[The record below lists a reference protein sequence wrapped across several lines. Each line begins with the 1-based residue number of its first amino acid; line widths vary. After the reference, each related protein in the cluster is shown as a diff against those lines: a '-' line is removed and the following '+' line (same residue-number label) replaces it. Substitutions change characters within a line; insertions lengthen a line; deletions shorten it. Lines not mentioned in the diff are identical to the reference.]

1 MNQKDEKNL
10 RKIIHVDMD
19 AFYAAIEV
27 RDDPALAGKPLIMGA
42 LPGERGVVCT
52 CSYEARKYGV
62 RSAMSITEAYK
73 RCPHGIY
80 MEPNMEKIV
89 EAARQIRK
97 IWRKYTDVYEYIS
110 LDEGF
115 LDVTETEHLFGG
127 SGNIGYEIKRKTK
140 EEVGLTCSVGVGYSM
155 MSAKIASEEKK
166 PDGFFEILTPLDLH
180 HLIIDR
186 NVRII
191 YGVGPSTAK
200 GLQRIGVTTVRDIL
214 ENPQGVIDLYG
225 SYGQHIVELANGV
238 DERPVTV
245 YLESDGKSIG
255 RERTFQQD
263 VTDIEYLKY
272 VLILIAE
279 KLSGK
284 VANKGVYAKTVTLKI
299 TYGDM
304 QSITRSK
311 TSEAT
316 HEMTEIYQRA
326 ATLLDG
332 VEKRPIRLIGISLSG
347 LTSHFQLSLFDGKKE
362 EGKKEIDR
370 IIKKYQKRVGE
381 ELDEVF

>member
-1 MNQKDEKNL
+1 MEHKEKEL

-27 RDDPALAGKPLIMGA
+27 RDNPSLAGKPLIMGA

-62 RSAMSITEAYK
+62 RSAMSVAEAYR

-89 EAARQIRK
+89 EASGQIRQI
-97 IWRKYTDVYEYIS
+97 WREYTDVYEYIS

-115 LDVTETEHLFGG
+115 LDVTETEDSFGG
-127 SGNIGYEIKRKTK
+127 SRQIGHEIKRKTK

-155 MSAKIASEEKK
+155 MSAKIASEENK
-166 PDGFFEILTPLDLH
+166 PDGYFEILTPADLH
-180 HLIIDR
+180 ELIVDR

-191 YGVGPSTAK
+191 YGVGPSTAQ
-200 GLQRIGVTTVRDIL
+200 GLQRIGVNTVRDIL

-225 SYGQHIVELANGV
+225 SYGEHIVELANGI
-238 DERPVTV
+238 DERKVTV
-245 YLESDGKSIG
+245 YSDSDGKSIG

-263 VTDIEYLKY
+263 VTDLEFLKY

-279 KLSGK
+279 KLSRK
-284 VANKGVYAKTVTLKI
+284 VESRGMYAKTITLKV

-311 TSEAT
+311 TGEAT
-316 HEMTEIYQRA
+316 NKMVEIYQRA
-326 ATLLDG
+326 ATLLDAI
-332 VEKRPIRLIGISLSG
+332 EKRPIRLIGISVSN
-347 LTSHFQLSLFDGKKE
+347 LTPHIQLSLFDE
-362 EGKKEIDR
+362 EKASGQREIDQIR
-370 IIKKYQKRVGE
+370 RKYQKKVGE
-381 ELDEVF
+381 DVDEMLL

>member
-1 MNQKDEKNL
+1 MNHDNKDL

-27 RDDPALAGKPLIMGA
+27 RDDPSLAGKPLIMGA

-62 RSAMSITEAYK
+62 RSAMSIAEAYR

-80 MEPNMEKIV
+80 REPNMEKIV
-89 EAARQIRK
+89 EASRQIRK
-97 IWRKYTDVYEYIS
+97 IWREYADVYEYIS

-115 LDVTETEHLFGG
+115 LDVTETEHRFGG
-127 SGNIGYEIKRKTK
+127 SRNIAHEIKRKTK

-166 PDGFFEILTPLDLH
+166 PDGFFEILTPVDLH
-180 HLIIDR
+180 DLIVDR

-200 GLQRIGVTTVRDIL
+200 GLQRIGITTVRDIL

-225 SYGQHIVELANGV
+225 AYGQHIVELAGGI
-238 DERPVTV
+238 DERQVTV
-245 YLESDGKSIG
+245 YSESDGKSIG

-263 VTDIEYLKY
+263 ITDVEYLKY

-279 KLSGK
+279 KLSHK
-284 VANKGVYAKTVTLKI
+284 VKSKGVYAKTITLKV

-311 TSEAT
+311 TDEAT
-316 HEMTEIYQRA
+316 DKMEEIYQRA
-326 ATLLDG
+326 ATLLDAI
-332 VEKRPIRLIGISLSG
+332 ERRPIRLIGISVSG
-347 LTSHFQLSLFDGKKE
+347 FTPHFQLSLFE
-362 EGKKEIDR
+362 EEREVCRQEIDER
-370 IIKKYQKRVGE
+370 IRKFQKKVGADID
-381 ELDEVF
+381 ELLL

>member
-1 MNQKDEKNL
+1 MNNKDEKNL

-27 RDDPALAGKPLIMGA
+27 RDDPSLTGKPLIMGA

-80 MEPNMEKIV
+80 MEPNMGKIV
-89 EAARQIRK
+89 EATRQIRK
-97 IWRKYTDVYEYIS
+97 IWRKYTDIYEYIS

-115 LDVTETEHLFGG
+115 LEVTETEHLFGG
-127 SGNIGYEIKRKTK
+127 SRNIGHEIKRKTK

-166 PDGFFEILTPLDLH
+166 PDGFFEILTPLDLN

-214 ENPQGVIDLYG
+214 KNPQGVIDLYG
-225 SYGQHIVELANGV
+225 SYGQHIVEAANGI

-245 YLESDGKSIG
+245 YSESDGKSIG

-263 VTDIEYLKY
+263 ITDVEYLKY

-279 KLSGK
+279 KLSRK
-284 VANKGVYAKTVTLKI
+284 VESKGVYAKTVTLKI

-316 HEMTEIYQRA
+316 HQMTEIYQRA
-326 ATLLDG
+326 ATLLDA

-347 LTSHFQLSLFDGKKE
+347 LTSHFQLSLFDRTKE
-362 EGKKEIDR
+362 ECKKEIDK
-370 IIKKYQKRVGE
+370 IIKKYQTREGE
-381 ELDEVF
+381 ELDELF

>member
-1 MNQKDEKNL
+1 MEYNEKEL
-10 RKIIHVDMD
+10 KKIIHVDMD

-27 RDDPALAGKPLIMGA
+27 RDDPSLAGKPLIMGA

-62 RSAMSITEAYK
+62 RSAMSIAEAYR
-73 RCPHGIY
+73 RCPHGVY
-80 MEPNMEKIV
+80 KEPNMEKIV
-89 EAARQIRK
+89 EASRQIRK

-115 LDVTETEHLFGG
+115 LDVTETEDACGG
-127 SGNIGYEIKRKTK
+127 FRHIGHEIKRKTK

-166 PDGFFEILTPLDLH
+166 PDGYFEILTPFDLRN
-180 HLIIDR
+180 LIIDR
-186 NVRII
+186 SVRVI

-214 ENPQGVIDLYG
+214 ENPQGVMDLLG
-225 SYGQHIVELANGV
+225 SYGGHIVELANGI
-238 DERPVTV
+238 DERKVTV
-245 YLESDGKSIG
+245 YSDSDGKSIG

-263 VTDIEYLKY
+263 ITDLEVIKY

-279 KLSGK
+279 KLSHK
-284 VANKGVYAKTVTLKI
+284 VESKGMYAKTITLKV

-311 TSEAT
+311 TGEAT
-316 HEMTEIYQRA
+316 NDRVEIYQRA
-326 ATLLDG
+326 RVLLDAI
-332 VEKRPIRLIGISLSG
+332 EKRPIRLIGISVSN
-347 LTSHFQLSLFDGKKE
+347 LTPHIQLSLFDE
-362 EGKKEIDR
+362 EKSMFRREIDQ
-370 IIKKYQKRVGE
+370 IKRKYQNKVGNNVD
-381 ELDEVF
+381 ELFL

>member
-1 MNQKDEKNL
+1 MNDNNKEL

-27 RDDPALAGKPLIMGA
+27 RDDPSLTGKPLIMGA

-62 RSAMSITEAYK
+62 RSAMSVAEAYR

-80 MEPNMEKIV
+80 REPNMEKIV
-89 EAARQIRK
+89 EASRQIRK

-115 LDVTETEHLFGG
+115 LDVTETEHQFGG
-127 SGNIGYEIKRKTK
+127 SRNIAHEIKRKTK

-166 PDGFFEILTPLDLH
+166 PDGFFEILTPTDLH
-180 HLIIDR
+180 HLIVDR

-200 GLQRIGVTTVRDIL
+200 GLQRIGMTTVRDIL

-225 SYGQHIVELANGV
+225 TYGQLIVDLANGI
-238 DERPVTV
+238 DERQVTV
-245 YLESDGKSIG
+245 YSESDGKSIG

-263 VTDIEYLKY
+263 ITDVEVLKY
-272 VLILIAE
+272 VLVLIAE
-279 KLSGK
+279 KLSHK
-284 VANKGVYAKTVTLKI
+284 VKGKGVYAKTVTLKV

-311 TSEAT
+311 TDEAT
-316 HEMTEIYQRA
+316 DKMEEIYQRA
-326 ATLLDG
+326 TTLLEAI
-332 VEKRPIRLIGISLSG
+332 EKRPIRLIGISVSG
-347 LTSHFQLSLFDGKKE
+347 FTPHFQLSLFEEEKE
-362 EGKKEIDR
+362 DCRQEIDEIMR
-370 IIKKYQKRVGE
+370 RFQKRVGGDID
-381 ELDEVF
+381 ELFL

>member
-1 MNQKDEKNL
+1 MNYKNQEL

-27 RDDPALAGKPLIMGA
+27 RDDPSLAGKPLIMGA

-62 RSAMSITEAYK
+62 RSAMSIAEAYR

-80 MEPNMEKIV
+80 REPNMEKIV
-89 EAARQIRK
+89 EASRQIRK

-115 LDVTETEHLFGG
+115 LDVTETEARFGG
-127 SGNIGYEIKRKTK
+127 SRNIGHEIKRKTK

-166 PDGFFEILTPLDLH
+166 PDGFFEILTPADLH
-180 HLIIDR
+180 HLMVDR

-225 SYGQHIVELANGV
+225 AYGQHIVDLASGI
-238 DERPVTV
+238 DERQVTV
-245 YLESDGKSIG
+245 YSESDGKSIG

-263 VTDIEYLKY
+263 ITDMEVLKY
-272 VLILIAE
+272 VLVLIAE
-279 KLSGK
+279 KLSHK
-284 VANKGVYAKTVTLKI
+284 VKDKGVYAKTVTLKV

-311 TSEAT
+311 TDEAT
-316 HEMTEIYQRA
+316 DKMEEIYQRA
-326 ATLLDG
+326 TTLLDAI
-332 VEKRPIRLIGISLSG
+332 EKRPIRLIGISVSG
-347 LTSHFQLSLFDGKKE
+347 FAPHFQLSLFEEEKKDCRQ
-362 EGKKEIDR
+362 EIDEMIR
-370 IIKKYQKRVGE
+370 KFKKKVGRDID
-381 ELDEVF
+381 ELFF

>member
-1 MNQKDEKNL
+1 MNNNDEKNL

-27 RDDPALAGKPLIMGA
+27 RDDPSLAGKPLIMGA

-73 RCPHGIY
+73 RCPHGIF

-89 EAARQIRK
+89 EAARQTRK

-115 LDVTETEHLFGG
+115 LEVTETEDLFGG
-127 SGNIGYEIKRKTK
+127 SRNIGREIKKKTK

-180 HLIIDR
+180 NLIIDR

-214 ENPQGVIDLYG
+214 ENPQGIVDLYG
-225 SYGQHIVELANGV
+225 SYGHHIVELANGI

-245 YLESDGKSIG
+245 YSESDGKSIG

-263 VTDIEYLKY
+263 ITDVEFLKY
-272 VLILIAE
+272 VLILIAK
-279 KLSGK
+279 KLSRK

-316 HEMTEIYQRA
+316 HEMSEIYQRA
-326 ATLLDG
+326 ATLLDA

-347 LTSHFQLSLFDGKKE
+347 LTSHFQLSLFDEAKEDGKE
-362 EGKKEIDR
+362 EINR
-370 IIKKYQKRVGE
+370 IIKKYQKREGE

>member
-1 MNQKDEKNL
+1 MNHDNKEL

-27 RDDPALAGKPLIMGA
+27 RDDPSLAGKPLIMGA
-42 LPGERGVVCT
+42 QPGERGVVCT

-62 RSAMSITEAYK
+62 RSAMSIAEAYR

-80 MEPNMEKIV
+80 REPNMEKIV
-89 EAARQIRK
+89 EASRQIRK

-127 SGNIGYEIKRKTK
+127 SRNIGHEIKRKTK

-166 PDGFFEILTPLDLH
+166 PDGFFQILTPNDLH
-180 HLIIDR
+180 HLIVDR
-186 NVRII
+186 NVQII

-200 GLQRIGVTTVRDIL
+200 RLQRIGMTTVRDIL
-214 ENPQGVIDLYG
+214 ENPQGVIDLFGVYG
-225 SYGQHIVELANGV
+225 EHIVELANGI
-238 DERPVTV
+238 DERQVTV
-245 YLESDGKSIG
+245 YSESDGKSIG

-263 VTDIEYLKY
+263 ITDVEVLKY

-279 KLSGK
+279 KLSHK
-284 VANKGVYAKTVTLKI
+284 VRSKGVYAKTITLKV

-311 TSEAT
+311 TGEAT
-316 HEMTEIYQRA
+316 DQMEEIYQRA
-326 ATLLDG
+326 ATLLDAI
-332 VEKRPIRLIGISLSG
+332 EKRPIRLIGISVSG
-347 LTSHFQLSLFDGKKE
+347 FTSHFQLSLFEGMKKNCIQ
-362 EGKKEIDR
+362 EIDE
-370 IIKKYQKRVGE
+370 IMSKCKKKVGAGID
-381 ELDEVF
+381 ELFL

>member
-1 MNQKDEKNL
+1 MDSEGKL
-10 RKIIHVDMD
+10 RRIIHVDMD

-27 RDDPALAGKPLIMGA
+27 RDDPSLAGKPLIMGA
-42 LPGERGVVCT
+42 MPGERGVVCT

-73 RCPHGIY
+73 RCPHGIF

-115 LDVTETEHLFGG
+115 LEVTDTEHLFGG
-127 SGNIGYEIKRKTK
+127 SRNIGYEIKRKTK

-166 PDGFFEILTPLDLH
+166 PDGFFEVLTPLDLH
-180 HLIIDR
+180 NLIIDR

-214 ENPQGVIDLYG
+214 ENPQGIVDLYG
-225 SYGQHIVELANGV
+225 SYGQHIVELANGI
-238 DERPVTV
+238 DERQVTV
-245 YLESDGKSIG
+245 YSESDGKSIG

-263 VTDIEYLKY
+263 ITDIEFLKY
-272 VLILIAE
+272 VLILIAK
-279 KLSGK
+279 KLSRK

-316 HEMTEIYQRA
+316 HEMAEIYQRA
-326 ATLLDG
+326 ATLLDA

-347 LTSHFQLSLFDGKKE
+347 LTSHFQLSLFDGTKE
-362 EGKKEIDR
+362 DGKKDMDR
-370 IIKKYQKRVGE
+370 IIRKYQKRVGE

>member
-1 MNQKDEKNL
+1 MNDNDKEL

-27 RDDPALAGKPLIMGA
+27 RDDPSLAGKPLIMGA

-62 RSAMSITEAYK
+62 RSAMSIAEAYR

-80 MEPNMEKIV
+80 REPNMEKIV
-89 EAARQIRK
+89 EASRQIRK

-115 LDVTETEHLFGG
+115 LDVTETEAQFGG
-127 SGNIGYEIKRKTK
+127 SRNIAHEIKRKTK

-166 PDGFFEILTPLDLH
+166 PDGFFQILTPSDLH
-180 HLIIDR
+180 HLIVDR

-200 GLQRIGVTTVRDIL
+200 RLQRIGITTVRDIL
-214 ENPQGVIDLYG
+214 ENPQGVMDLFGVYG
-225 SYGQHIVELANGV
+225 EHIVELAGGI
-238 DERPVTV
+238 DERQVTV
-245 YLESDGKSIG
+245 YSETDGKSIG

-263 VTDIEYLKY
+263 IIDLEYLKY

-279 KLSGK
+279 RLSHK
-284 VANKGVYAKTVTLKI
+284 VKSKGVYAKTITLKV

-311 TSEAT
+311 TDEAT
-316 HEMTEIYQRA
+316 DQMEEIYQRA
-326 ATLLDG
+326 ATLLDAI
-332 VEKRPIRLIGISLSG
+332 EKRPIRLIGISVSG
-347 LTSHFQLSLFDGKKE
+347 FTSHFQLSLFE
-362 EGKKEIDR
+362 EEKGNSRKEIDER
-370 IIKKYQKRVGE
+370 ISKFQKKVGKDID
-381 ELDEVF
+381 ELLL